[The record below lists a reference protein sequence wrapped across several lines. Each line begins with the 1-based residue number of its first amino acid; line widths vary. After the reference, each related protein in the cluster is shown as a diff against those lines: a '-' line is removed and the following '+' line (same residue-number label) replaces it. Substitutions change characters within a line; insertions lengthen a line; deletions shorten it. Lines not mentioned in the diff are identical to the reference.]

1 MNIILFVIYSYI
13 LRSFGDSNLVKFAE
27 SSDSRSG
34 LFDEQ
39 APAGDE
45 LGGRATLFDEF
56 LCRSENNS

>member
-1 MNIILFVIYSYI
+1 MNIILFFIFF
-13 LRSFGDSNLVKFAE
+13 RSFGDSKLVKFAE

-39 APAGDE
+39 VSAGDE

>member
-1 MNIILFVIYSYI
+1 MNIILFFIFF
-13 LRSFGDSNLVKFAE
+13 RSFGDSKLVKSAE
-27 SSDSRSG
+27 LSDFRSG

-39 APAGDE
+39 VSAGDE

>member
-1 MNIILFVIYSYI
+1 MNIILFFIFF
-13 LRSFGDSNLVKFAE
+13 RSFGDSKLVKSAVL
-27 SSDSRSG
+27 SDFRSG

>member
-1 MNIILFVIYSYI
+1 MNITLFFIYSYI
-13 LRSFGDSNLVKFAE
+13 LRSFGDSKLVKSAE
-27 SSDSRSG
+27 LSDFRSG

-39 APAGDE
+39 VSAGDE